1 MEKSPLI
8 RIIQRLYTH
17 QYTHTHHSYDTESHL
32 TWIKLTLWNRQQM
45 LQSYEISSCPN
56 WVEHTHIPSQTRTHS
71 MAWQTHPAPLVMP
84 AALSKLIRE
93 RASSQPFTQL
103 IVFHRAVSPNQTE
116 HHFSGKTTEDSSLQ
130 LSQPITDSSEH
141 TTPVANN
148 VTHTTTVASFC

>member
-1 MEKSPLI
+1 MKFLLVPTELN
-8 RIIQRLYTH
+8 
-17 QYTHTHHSYDTESHL
+17 THTFPHKHA
-32 TWIKLTLWNRQQM
+32 
-45 LQSYEISSCPN
+45 
-56 WVEHTHIPSQTRTHS
+56 HI
-71 MAWQTHPAPLVMP
+71 AWPEQTHPAPLVMP

-141 TTPVANN
+141 TTPVAIN
-148 VTHTTTVASFC
+148 VTHTTTVASICQIEFKAVGKWCICTGISLLCLIVNITVALQS